1 MTLSPCPLKPGL
13 VCAATYELASASHC
27 IGCPYLDR
35 CDRALVIYHAS
46 RNPIA
51 TPNVPPNVGFT
62 AAHPPTGDVKKCV
75 TDPLLATRKGYV
87 IFTQFATE
95 ATSPEAVR

>member
-13 VCAATYELASASHC
+13 ICAATYELASSSRC

-35 CDRALVIYHAS
+35 CDRTLILYHTL
-46 RNPIA
+46 RKR
-51 TPNVPPNVGFT
+51 NVPQNVGFT

-75 TDPLLATRKGYV
+75 TYPLLARCKGYV
-87 IFTQFATE
+87 KIAQVASRE
-95 ATSPEAVR
+95 ASPEAVR

>member
-27 IGCPYLDR
+27 IGCPYLDLR
-35 CDRALVIYHAS
+35 DRTLVIYHTQ
-46 RNPIA
+46 RKN
-51 TPNVPPNVGFT
+51 NVPTNVGFVS
-62 AAHPPTGDVKKCV
+62 AHPPTGDVKKCV
-75 TDPLLATRKGYV
+75 TYPLLARCKGYV
-87 IFTQFATE
+87 NFTQIATA

>member
-35 CDRALVIYHAS
+35 ALVLYHTL
-46 RNPIA
+46 RKN
-51 TPNVPPNVGFT
+51 NVPPNVGFT
-62 AAHPPTGDVKKCV
+62 VAHPP
-75 TDPLLATRKGYV
+75 
-87 IFTQFATE
+87 
-95 ATSPEAVR
+95 